1 MSNNTELVVLP
12 AQTLRSDGVNNALM
26 FAFGDNPKANKHH
39 ANLVNKM
46 REIEGND
53 ISEDEG
59 SVAELLTK
67 MRDRYISNPNDHLV
81 GHLLNVCNWTLS
93 LHFIKD
99 VSENPSDALDAL
111 ATSLLII
118 GDDILRASN
127 NGDELILDFNSFFRQ
142 GFMAYQLV
150 DSEISPTKH

>member
-12 AQTLRSDGVNNALM
+12 AQVLRSDGVNNALM